1 MISRAFFEL
10 HYLFGSP
17 RWDTGISPPELIA
30 HLERFPAGRAI
41 DLGCGT
47 GTNLITMASQGW
59 DVTGIDV
66 TYLAIRQAK
75 RKAKA
80 AGVSVHVQRG
90 DVSRLEGI
98 TGPFDLALD
107 IGCFHSLDDDKRAEY
122 QKSISR
128 VVHPGG
134 IFLLY
139 SWLINTEGRIP
150 AEDEIMRT
158 FSSGFD
164 LATTQHGMDG
174 SRHSAWFTFTRKSP

>member
-1 MISRAFFEL
+1 MISRALFEL
-10 HYLFGSP
+10 QYLLGSP

-30 HLERFPAGRAI
+30 HLDQHHAGRAI

-47 GTNLITMASQGW
+47 GTNLITIASRGW

-66 TYLAIRQAK
+66 SFLAIRLAK
-75 RKAKA
+75 QKAKA

-107 IGCFHSLDDDKRAEY
+107 IGCFHSLDEDKRVEY
-122 QKSISR
+122 QKSILR
-128 VVHPGG
+128 VLHPGG
-134 IFLLY
+134 IYLLY
-139 SWLINTEGRIP
+139 SWLINTDDGIP
-150 AEDEIMRT
+150 AEDKILKT

-164 LATTQHGMDG
+164 FTATQHGTDG
-174 SRHSAWFTFTRKSP
+174 SRHSAWFTFTRKSA

>member
-1 MISRAFFEL
+1 MISRARFEL
-10 HYLFGSP
+10 QYLRGSP

-30 HLERFPAGRAI
+30 HLDRHPAGRAI

-47 GTNLITMASQGW
+47 GTNLITMASQAW

-66 TYLAIRQAK
+66 SYLAIRQAK
-75 RKAKA
+75 QKAKA

-107 IGCFHSLDDDKRAEY
+107 IGCFHNLDVEDRMEF
-122 QKSISR
+122 QNSISR

-134 IFLLY
+134 IYLLY
-139 SWLINTEGRIP
+139 SWLINTDGGIS
-150 AEDEIMRT
+150 AEDEILKT
-158 FSSGFD
+158 FSPGFD
-164 LATTQHGMDG
+164 HTATQHGTDG
-174 SRHSAWFTFTRKSP
+174 SRQSAWFTFTRRSA